1 MENSLQKIDFTQEQ
15 VDLIRKQIAPK
26 ANENELKLFLYQ
38 CKRTGL
44 DPLARQI
51 YCIPIGGRMTIQTS
65 IDGFRVV
72 AERSGFYAGQ
82 SEPEFVED
90 EKGNIIC
97 CKVRVFKFSPAGVRY
112 EAAVG
117 VAYWA
122 EYAQS
127 SPMWNKMKHT
137 MISKCAEA
145 LALRKAF
152 PQDLS
157 GLYTTDEM
165 QQAQEPTVVET
176 TSEID
181 DVPTNEERQLLKSL
195 VYNSDLN
202 EDEKEKAFEAID
214 TCTNYKRFE
223 AIQHKLESRKLSID
237 QIQNPNQSDINSHLR
252 KVIA

>member
-82 SEPEFVED
+82 DEPIFDED
-90 EKGNIIC
+90 EKGNIKS
-97 CKVRVFKFSPAGVRY
+97 CKVTVYKFSPNGQRY
-112 EAAVG
+112 PASVG
-117 VAYWA
+117 VAYWS
-122 EYAQS
+122 EYAQN

-165 QQAQEPTVVET
+165 QQAQGPVIET
-176 TSEID
+176 EID
-181 DVPTNEERQLLKSL
+181 DVPTKEERQLLKSL
-195 VYNSDLN
+195 VYNTDMD
-202 EDEKEKAFEAID
+202 EDQKQAAFEAID

-223 AIQHKLESRKLSID
+223 AIQHKLEARKLSID
-237 QIQNPNQSDINSHLR
+237 QIQNPNQSDINGHLK
-252 KVIA
+252 KVVG